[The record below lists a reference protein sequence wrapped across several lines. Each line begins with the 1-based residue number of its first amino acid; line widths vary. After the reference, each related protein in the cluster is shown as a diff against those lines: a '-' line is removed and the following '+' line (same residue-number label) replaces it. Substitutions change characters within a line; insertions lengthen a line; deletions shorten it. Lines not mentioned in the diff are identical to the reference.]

1 MEQRQRV
8 ALLLGPPGLWLT
20 VFFLVPLGIMA
31 VFSFRAGSFGAER
44 ELFTLDNYRQF
55 LHDGAAQHLLW
66 RSTGM
71 AFLTAA
77 FCILLAYPLAYFL
90 SFQAGTNRLTLLMV
104 LIVPAWTSFLLR
116 ILAWKVILGST
127 GALNSLLLWTGLIT
141 ETAPIL
147 LFSREAVIVA
157 LVYVWLPFVA
167 LPIFAG
173 LERIDRRLLEAAEDL
188 GCRPWQSFLR
198 ITLPLSI
205 PGVLAGFLSVF
216 IPTLGEYVTPLLV
229 GGVNGIMYGNLI
241 QDQFTRALNWPLGSV
256 LSLVML
262 FLVVLFTLGFGRRVR
277 LSDLAGV

>member
-1 MEQRQRV
+1 
-8 ALLLGPPGLWLT
+8 
-20 VFFLVPLGIMA
+20 
-31 VFSFRAGSFGAER
+31 
-44 ELFTLDNYRQF
+44 
-55 LHDGAAQHLLW
+55 
-66 RSTGM
+66 
-71 AFLTAA
+71 
-77 FCILLAYPLAYFL
+77 
-90 SFQAGTNRLTLLMV
+90 
-104 LIVPAWTSFLLR
+104 
-116 ILAWKVILGST
+116 
-127 GALNSLLLWTGLIT
+127 
-141 ETAPIL
+141 L
-147 LFSREAVIVA
+147 LFCREAVIVA

-198 ITLPLSI
+198 ITLPLSL